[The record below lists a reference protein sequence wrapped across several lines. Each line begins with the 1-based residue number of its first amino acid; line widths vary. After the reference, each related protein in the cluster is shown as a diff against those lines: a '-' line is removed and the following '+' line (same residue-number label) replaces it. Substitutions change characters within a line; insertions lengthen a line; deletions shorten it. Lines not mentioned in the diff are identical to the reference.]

1 MQTDLKS
8 QGTIVSNDVSLKRRR
23 CFRSSRQIKVYRI
36 YGLKILCFLL
46 LAFKVYLTQSSCRI
60 LLLLKD
66 PVSQVM
72 FWHLEPMGTALVDPL
87 PYTAFYPDRRTLFGS
102 GFFVYPTIHFSLYE
116 PFNEVFFIL
125 EYKTLWQCRNISH
138 PLKFSLQ
145 NL

>member
-1 MQTDLKS
+1 MEIQNFVFSTFSLQNIFD
-8 QGTIVSNDVSLKRRR
+8 TIVLQNSIMLR
-23 CFRSSRQIKVYRI
+23 
-36 YGLKILCFLL
+36 
-46 LAFKVYLTQSSCRI
+46 
-60 LLLLKD
+60 D
-66 PVSQVM
+66 PVSQAM

-87 PYTAFYPDRRTLFGS
+87 PYTSFYPHRRTQFGS

-138 PLKFSLQ
+138 LLKLSLQ